1 MGSTEGSTNQRGPQK
16 ETGTA
21 GATAPTAAR
30 SETAVHGIAIVAS
43 GEGRSLMNDRQSLV
57 SALRRSLS
65 DSRGFSDVLNEFQD
79 GL

>member
-1 MGSTEGSTNQRGPQK
+1 M
-16 ETGTA
+16 A
-21 GATAPTAAR
+21 GATAPTAAHLER
-30 SETAVHGIAIVAS
+30 SAHGIAIPPS

-65 DSRGFSDVLNEFQD
+65 ESRGISDVLNEFQD

>member
-16 ETGTA
+16 ETGMA
-21 GATAPTAAR
+21 CIETAA
-30 SETAVHGIAIVAS
+30 HGIATLAS
-43 GEGRSLMNDRQSLV
+43 GEGRSLMNDRQNLV